1 MKKNP
6 VIPYAIIAVIGILAV
21 IVLSTAGVG
30 QRADIQKADKGSENT
45 EQQDKKDEGGSDDPN
60 EIFQANCAACHGSD
74 LTGQV
79 GPNLTKIGSQLS
91 ADDIANIIHKGKGN
105 MPPQTQ
111 VGDDEAKTL
120 AKWLSKKK

>member
-6 VIPYAIIAVIGILAV
+6 VVPYAIIAIIGILAV

-30 QRADIQKADKGSENT
+30 QRQDIQKADKGGEKT
-45 EQQDKKDEGGSDDPN
+45 EQQAKKDEGGSQDPN
-60 EIFQANCAACHGSD
+60 DIFQANCAACHGAD

-79 GPNLTKIGSQLS
+79 GPNLTKIGAELS
-91 ADDIANIIHKGKGN
+91 ADDIVKIIHNGKGN
-105 MPPQTQ
+105 MPAQSQ

-120 AKWLSKKK
+120 AKWLSEKK